1 MSKKSLILLCG
12 AALIPGIGS
21 AQAAEPAIAFID
33 ATVFDGTGAAPVKET
48 VLVQNGRITAV
59 GPKLKL
65 PAGTKKVAAQGKAL
79 VPGFFDVHTH
89 WTPGGSPDTTPQ
101 IATAYVQSGITT
113 VNDFHQ
119 QPEPMRPAAHGWP
132 RLWRPM

>member
-1 MSKKSLILLCG
+1 LRCSVD
-12 AALIPGIGS
+12 PRYWIG
-21 AQAAEPAIAFID
+21 
-33 ATVFDGTGAAPVKET
+33 TGGRTGHCLYRCHGLDGTGAAPVKET